1 MSRFEKV
8 LLMLIAACVV
18 VLVVQAATGNWYAER
33 PATPRPAVSPD
44 AAVGKCIQ
52 GQRVFYHVTRG
63 EAAEKCLGDLQVV
76 GKRSFIRTWS
86 NFETEDGLW

>member
-18 VLVVQAATGNWYAER
+18 VLVVLAATGKR